1 MPPHRAQKRIRS
13 WLELAKLAEELAGG
27 DWIFRGESSDS
38 NPLRPGAG
46 RLSHDP
52 DGHRHTVSHE
62 EERAALER
70 FKNDALPYLNYRPD
84 RGHDLEWLAIAQ
96 HHGMQTRLLD
106 WTESLLIAAFFAV
119 EKTADHGTAL
129 IYGINGLPAVE
140 PGVDPFS
147 IQEVSVYR
155 PSHVTPR
162 IAPQWSVFTIHPC
175 PTEDFRRGGRVSVW
189 SIPGRRTCRNIKLV
203 LDSCGVNYASIYPD
217 LTGLARHIYWRYKWG
232 MRQTR
237 LQSSAGRVVRPPKEP
252 VRAASNGVRR
262 EIRGTRRRKSRPEPM
277 K

>member
-1 MPPHRAQKRIRS
+1 MSPRAQKRIRS
-13 WLELAKLAEELAGG
+13 WLDLAKLAEELAGA

-46 RLSHDP
+46 RLSHERDVP
-52 DGHRHTVSHE
+52 GYAASHA

-70 FKNDALPYLNYRPD
+70 FKNDALPYLSYRPD
-84 RGHDLEWLAIAQ
+84 PAHDLEWLAIAQ

-119 EKTADHGTAL
+119 EKAEEHGTAL
-129 IYGINGLPAVE
+129 IYGVNGLPAVE
-140 PGVDPFS
+140 ATVDPFS

-155 PSHVTPR
+155 PSHVTAR
-162 IAPQWSVFTIHPC
+162 IAPQWSVFTIHPRLS
-175 PTEDFRRGGRVSVW
+175 EDFRRSGRVSVW
-189 SIPGRRTCRNIKLV
+189 SIPGRRVCRDIKLV

-237 LQSSAGRVVRPPKEP
+237 LQLSGRQASKPPDGAGYAEP
-252 VRAASNGVRR
+252 D
-262 EIRGTRRRKSRPEPM
+262 GTRRNSRGARSRKARTLR